1 MALAVGVYRAEFFT
15 RLPGATDDSPHRP
28 DEYAQYLEYAHRVV
42 FGNGFVFWEHRLGV
56 RTPLISIPAIIVL
69 QLCKSLGLGHPDYC
83 VPSRQMFEHHA
94 QFTRAFGFIFF
105 LLANK
110 RRICR
115 PTGFDYILLL
125 A

>member
-83 VPSRQMFEHHA
+83 VPAVKCLNIMLSLPVPL
-94 QFTRAFGFIFF
+94 GLYFF
-105 LLANK
+105 CW
-110 RRICR
+110 RINGEFAA